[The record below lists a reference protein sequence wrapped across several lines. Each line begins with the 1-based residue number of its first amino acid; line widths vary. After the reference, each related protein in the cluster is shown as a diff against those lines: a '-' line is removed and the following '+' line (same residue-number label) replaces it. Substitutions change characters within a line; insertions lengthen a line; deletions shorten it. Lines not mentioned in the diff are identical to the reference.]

1 MTSGYVDT
9 AAIIQVIGCVF
20 NNAAILDDTDKYS
33 IHEEDFVEDFH
44 KVVFGSMYNIYLTGS
59 QVTLDAII
67 DYLSNRPKY
76 EAIFKK
82 NKGEEYLLEAS
93 QIAHADTFNYYYNR
107 LKKFTLLRAYESYGI
122 DVKELYDPYD
132 LLNTKKKQEQ
142 ENWLDSVTIADI
154 AQVVDNRIDEIRSKF
169 ADDELGIG
177 YQAGDG
183 IFELVDSLKEHPEV
197 GIPLYG
203 PLINTVTRGARL
215 RKFYLRSAATG
226 LGKTRSMIADACNF
240 ACNKIY
246 HDQFGWIKN
255 GKSQPTLFIAT
266 EQDKSEVQTM
276 MLAFLSNVNEEHI
289 LNGRYLEGEE
299 ERVREAAR
307 IIKDS
312 PLWIEELPDFSLQD
326 VENKIK
332 KYIREHDVKYVTF
345 DYIQTSLKILE
356 EITKRSGGV
365 RLREDNILF
374 MLSARL
380 KDLANKY
387 GIFIMSA
394 TQLNGSYQ
402 DSETPDQN
410 LLRGAKSIADR
421 IDVGM
426 ILLNVTEQD
435 IEKLAPV
442 LESNPNLKMPSV
454 KLSIYKNRRG
464 SYKGV
469 YLWCAAD
476 LGTCR
481 IEPQFCTSWR
491 YEMQS
496 IEDIK
501 IMVDD
506 GPSAWDN

>member
-59 QVTLDAII
+59 QVTLDTII

-154 AQVVDNRIDEIRSKF
+154 AQVVDNRIDEIRSRF
-169 ADDELGIG
+169 ADDELGVG